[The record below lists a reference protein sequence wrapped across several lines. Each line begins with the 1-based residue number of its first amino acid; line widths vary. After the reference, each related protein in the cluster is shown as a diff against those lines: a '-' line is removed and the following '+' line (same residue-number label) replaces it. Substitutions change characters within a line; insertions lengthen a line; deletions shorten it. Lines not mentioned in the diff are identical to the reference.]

1 MPLGG
6 TSACATAS
14 NHCSPARL
22 AVALVLLCC
31 GVLVSITFDADKV
44 ESLLLWVQE
53 NKSQGSL
60 LFLALYIAGVILMLP
75 AMVMAMASGAIF
87 GIFGG
92 ALLSWIGSSG
102 GQVIAFIIGRYLLRD
117 IVISYLTAQF
127 PKWTAVD
134 RALVT
139 DGWKLVTLLRLS
151 PIAPWNILNYALSV
165 TSVPLAAY
173 TIASSL
179 AIMPYLF
186 LFVYFGSMARSLADI
201 FTGAAGLDT
210 SSTIIMG
217 IISCTAMVGIVW
229 YTTHISRKAVNSA
242 LREHGE
248 GLPPELTGDEDVVT
262 LLGGPELGGVD
273 IVDGGEMGVVSP
285 HVAVVQMSELAPGGG
300 GGGGFSIKA
309 STLGNDL
316 GLTFGSGTGSKVLL
330 ASASGPSSGSGS
342 GTAITPTRSRQRSS
356 AAITAAAT
364 GGFGSSIPTTIN
376 DEEETAALVG
386 KAPRISDI
394 HQQGTS
400 TGLHVRSNHASP
412 RSGSPQSARW
422 NQLGEQQKQQRS
434 FF

>member
-1 MPLGG
+1 MSPFPLNRLPGG
-6 TSACATAS
+6 STGPTAR

-92 ALLSWIGSSG
+92 ALLSWIGSSS

-165 TSVPLAAY
+165 TSVPLTAY
-173 TIASSL
+173 TVASSL

-217 IISCTAMVGIVW
+217 IVSCAAMVGIVW
-229 YTTHISRKAVNSA
+229 YTTHISRKAVNTA
-242 LREHGE
+242 LRHHAEE
-248 GLPPELTGDEDVVT
+248 LPPELTGDEDVVT
-262 LLGGPELGGVD
+262 LLGGPELGA
-273 IVDGGEMGVVSP
+273 VDGGGGSSSSGGGGHRVPP
-285 HVAVVQMSELAPGGG
+285 HVAVVQMSELGNGGG
-300 GGGGFSIKA
+300 SGGKL
-309 STLGNDL
+309 LG
-316 GLTFGSGTGSKVLL
+316 S
-330 ASASGPSSGSGS
+330 PS
-342 GTAITPTRSRQRSS
+342 AITPRGGRQRSS
-356 AAITAAAT
+356 ASVSTLAGT
-364 GGFGSSIPTTIN
+364 GFGSGGTTSSVPN
-376 DEEETAALVG
+376 ALGEEETAALVG

-394 HQQGTS
+394 QQQGGGGSTA

-412 RSGSPQSARW
+412 RSGSPRSARW
-422 NQLGEQQKQQRS
+422 NQQGQQQRL
-434 FF
+434 F